1 MPDTLIGRDAE
12 LTMLDGLIG
21 CAAARGAA
29 LVLVGEPGSGKSALL
44 GWTALEAE
52 GRGTLVLRA
61 TGTGVDAPSFAGF
74 TRAAA
79 PLMAHAD
86 RLGATHREALSV
98 ALGLADGRLPPPTTV
113 AQAVLALLLATAA
126 EEPVLI
132 VVDDVQLFD
141 PYSAEVLAF
150 LATRVAG
157 HRIGLLIGSR
167 GGPCPLGQG
176 GLARRELAALDPPA
190 SEALLRSRFPAL
202 ASDVRRRLLDE
213 AEGNPLALLELPAAL
228 TGPQRAAREALPAVL
243 PLSDRLRAVFAAPIA
258 GLPTATRRLL
268 LLAALDATADL
279 RVLRAAT
286 GTPALEDLAP
296 AERERIVLIDEERHR
311 LAFRHPLTRSAVI
324 ETSTAA
330 QRRRAHGALAAAP
343 AEHPGEQAR
352 HLAAA
357 ADQPDEEVSA
367 QLEEYADRLMH
378 RGDAAAAVAALTRAG
393 DLSPAPADRGRRLA
407 EAALI
412 AARDTWQLDLAR
424 SLLDR
429 VRGTP
434 HGSSPA
440 LRAAAAITMVNGDHD
455 IDTVHR
461 MLISANESDSV
472 TAELCLFGGRPEL
485 WEPLEAMLPRL
496 SPGLRLQAAT
506 HYDPAHRALPAL
518 GELDAAI
525 ASLHESTDPEDL
537 LRIPAAAIYV
547 DRLSG
552 CREILHRQIAGPAA
566 GRATVARMTLW
577 PDAFW
582 SGRWDEADELAT
594 ASSATCASTGA
605 ALWAQLATYQVALL
619 AAARGFP
626 CGALATGLVAWGGSR
641 GAHLVEVF
649 GRHVRALAAIGREDY
664 EEAFRDAAAISPPGL
679 LAPYEATALLVCFDL
694 VEAAVHT
701 GRLGAARAHVE
712 EMRAHALPAISTR
725 LALVTH
731 GAAALV
737 EDDPGL
743 FERALAVP
751 GAERWPF
758 DRARVLL
765 AYGSHRPSAA
775 AEALAVFESLGARP
789 WAARA
794 RRLLRPARAADLLTP
809 QELQIAEL
817 AAAGLTNKEIGAKLN
832 LSPRTASTHLYRLF
846 PKLGV
851 TSRAAL
857 RDALNAQPSSSG
869 RRQSSPRT

>member
-1 MPDTLIGRDAE
+1 MPDTLIGRERE
-12 LTMLDGLIG
+12 LQTLGSLID

-29 LVLVGEPGSGKSALL
+29 LVLVGEPGIGKSVLL
-44 GWTALEAE
+44 EWTALEAE
-52 GRGTLVLRA
+52 SRGTLVLRA
-61 TGTGVDAPSFAGF
+61 TGTDVGAPRFSGF
-74 TRAAA
+74 TRAVV

-86 RLGATHREALSV
+86 RLTATHRQALEV
-98 ALGLADGRLPPPTTV
+98 ALGLAEGPSPPSATI
-113 AQAVLALLLATAA
+113 AQAVLALLLAASA
-126 EEPVLI
+126 QEPVFI

-141 PYSAEVLAF
+141 PYSAEVLGF

-157 HRIGLLIGSR
+157 RRIGLLIASR
-167 GGPCPLGQG
+167 GGPGPFDRG
-176 GLARRELAALDPPA
+176 GLARRDLAALDAPA
-190 SEALLRSRFPAL
+190 SEKLLRARFPEL
-202 ASDVRRRLLDE
+202 APDVRRRLLDE
-213 AEGNPLALLELPAAL
+213 AQGNPLALLELPAAL
-228 TGPQRAAREALPAVL
+228 ATSDMLPAAPAASDPPPLPAVL
-243 PLSDRLRAVFAAPIA
+243 PLSERLRAVFAADVDR
-258 GLPTATRRLL
+258 LPAPTREVL

-279 RVLRAAT
+279 HVLRAAA
-286 GTPALEDLAP
+286 GSPVLEKLAP

-324 ETSTAA
+324 EMSTAA
-330 QRRRAHGALAAAP
+330 HRRLAHRALAAALTD
-343 AEHPGEQAR
+343 HPGERAR
-352 HLAAA
+352 HLAAS

-367 QLEEYADRLMH
+367 QLEECADRLMH
-378 RGDAAAAVAALTRAG
+378 RGDAAGAVTALTRAG

-412 AARDTWQLDLAR
+412 AARDTWQLELAK

-429 VRGTP
+429 VRDTP
-434 HGSSPA
+434 HGPSAA
-440 LRAAAAITMVNGDHD
+440 LHAATAITMINGDHD
-455 IDTVHR
+455 IDAVHR
-461 MLISANESDSV
+461 MLLSASESDSV

-485 WEPLEAMLPRL
+485 WRPFEAMMTRL
-496 SPGLRLQAAT
+496 SPGLKLQAAT
-506 HYDPAHRALPAL
+506 HYDPARRALPVL

-552 CREILHRQIAGPAA
+552 CREILRRQIAGPAA

-582 SGRWDEADELAT
+582 SGRWAEADELAT
-594 ASSATCASTGA
+594 ASLDACTSAGA

-619 AAARGFP
+619 AAARGLP
-626 CGALATGLVAWGGSR
+626 CEAAATGLIAWGGSR

-649 GRHVRALAAIGREDY
+649 GRHVRALAAIGRQDY
-664 EEAFRDAAAISPPGL
+664 EEAYRNAAAISPPGE

-701 GRLGAARAHVE
+701 GRHEEARAHV
-712 EMRAHALPAISTR
+712 AALRDHDLPLISPR
-725 LALVTH
+725 LALLTH
-731 GAAALV
+731 GAAGLAF
-737 EDDPGL
+737 DDAGR
-743 FERALAVP
+743 FEQALAVP

-765 AYGSHRPSAA
+765 AYGTGRSV
-775 AEALAVFESLGARP
+775 AEARTLFESLGARP
-789 WAARA
+789 WAAR
-794 RRLLRPARAADLLTP
+794 LRPAHTVEALTR

-857 RDALNAQPSSSG
+857 RDALTALSHNGGA
-869 RRQSSPRT
+869 

>member
-1 MPDTLIGRDAE
+1 MPDTLIGRERE
-12 LTMLDGLIG
+12 LRMLGSLID
-21 CAAARGAA
+21 CAAVRGAA
-29 LVLVGEPGSGKSALL
+29 LVLVGEPGAGKSVLL
-44 GWTALEAE
+44 EWTAREAE
-52 GRGTLVLRA
+52 SRGTLVLRA
-61 TGTGVDAPSFAGF
+61 TGTDVGAPRFSGL
-74 TRAAA
+74 TRAVV

-86 RLGATHREALSV
+86 RLTATHRQALEV
-98 ALGLADGRLPPPTTV
+98 ALGLAEGPPPQSMTV
-113 AQAVLALLLATAA
+113 AQAVLALLLAASVR
-126 EEPVLI
+126 EPVLI

-141 PYSAEVLAF
+141 RYSAEVLGF

-157 HRIGLLIGSR
+157 RRIGLLIASR
-167 GGPCPLGQG
+167 GGPCPLGRG
-176 GLARRELAALDPPA
+176 GLARRDLAPLDATA
-190 SEALLRSRFPAL
+190 SETLLRARFPGL
-202 ASDVRRRLLDE
+202 APDVRRRLLDE
-213 AEGNPLALLELPAAL
+213 AHGNPLALLELPAELESA
-228 TGPQRAAREALPAVL
+228 GARPEARAPSDQADALPAVL
-243 PLSDRLRAVFAAPIA
+243 PLSERLRAVFAADVDR
-258 GLPTATRRLL
+258 LPGPTREVL

-279 RVLRAAT
+279 HVLRAAA
-286 GTPALEDLAP
+286 GSPVLEKLAP

-324 ETSTAA
+324 EMSTAA
-330 QRRRAHGALAAAP
+330 HRRLAHRALAAALTD
-343 AEHPGEQAR
+343 HPGERAR
-352 HLAAA
+352 HLAAS

-367 QLEEYADRLMH
+367 QLQECADRLMH
-378 RGDAAAAVAALTRAG
+378 RGDAAGAVTALTRAG
-393 DLSPAPADRGRRLA
+393 ELSPAPADRGRRLA

-412 AARDTWQLDLAR
+412 AARDTWQLELAK

-429 VRGTP
+429 VRDTP
-434 HGSSPA
+434 HGPS
-440 LRAAAAITMVNGDHD
+440 AAVHAATAITMINGDHD
-455 IDTVHR
+455 IDAVHR
-461 MLISANESDSV
+461 MLVSASESDSV
-472 TAELCLFGGRPEL
+472 MAELCLFGGRPEL
-485 WEPLEAMLPRL
+485 WRPFEAVMTRL

-506 HYDPAHRALPAL
+506 HYDPARRALPVL

-552 CREILHRQIAGPAA
+552 CREILRRQIAGPAA

-594 ASSATCASTGA
+594 TSLAVCTSAGA

-619 AAARGFP
+619 AAARGRP
-626 CGALATGLVAWGGSR
+626 CEAAATGLIAWGGSR

-649 GRHVRALAAIGREDY
+649 GRHVRALAAIGRQDY
-664 EEAFRDAAAISPPGL
+664 EQAYRDAAAISPPGE

-694 VEAAVHT
+694 VKAAVHT
-701 GRLGAARAHVE
+701 GRHEEARAHV
-712 EMRAHALPAISTR
+712 AALRGHDLPLISSR
-725 LALVTH
+725 LALLTH
-731 GAAALV
+731 GAAGLAF
-737 EDDPGL
+737 DDAGQ
-743 FERALAVP
+743 FEQALAVP

-765 AYGSHRPSAA
+765 AYGTGRSV
-775 AEALAVFESLGARP
+775 AEALALFESLGARP
-789 WAARA
+789 WTAR
-794 RRLLRPARAADLLTP
+794 LRPAPTVEALTP

-857 RDALNAQPSSSG
+857 RDALTAHSQNGGA
-869 RRQSSPRT
+869 